1 MDTSEND
8 LTNKNNGADG
18 VVTFLFLFFFWFRG
32 TILGYIYMYIHT
44 YVCVYIYAHHSQD
57 EDWYLSG
64 SPWDIVR
71 L

>member
-1 MDTSEND
+1 MDISEND

-18 VVTFLFLFFFWFRG
+18 VIACLFLFFFWFRG
-32 TILGYIYMYIHT
+32 NILGYIYIHIHMYI
-44 YVCVYIYAHHSQD
+44 YIYAHHSQD
-57 EDWYLSG
+57 EDWYLPG